1 MFWLLNEGIPI
12 NDKCKWARNK
22 DDNLFNF
29 IFEFL
34 VEKNSRKFHDERWW
48 RKLRKSWPVN
58 SIVGCL
64 LRRPYAFGA
73 AIWPPPPDWTVSVCT
88 ASVVSS
94 NAGCLSVHA
103 SRPTGTE
110 RVGCTY
116 HTNISLKKW
125 WLFICNILGLFFFYQ
140 LFIWLKMHIHVDSP
154 LCKEN
159 SQWRTLF
166 YQKWKRL
173 LKLYSY
179 NVIVSYRYRAVF
191 IT

>member
-1 MFWLLNEGIPI
+1 MSAG
-12 NDKCKWARNK
+12 DQ
-22 DDNLFNF
+22 
-29 IFEFL
+29 
-34 VEKNSRKFHDERWW
+34 
-48 RKLRKSWPVN
+48 KLRKSWPVN

-125 WLFICNILGLFFFYQ
+125 WLFICNILGLFFFINFSFGWKCTYMSTA
-140 LFIWLKMHIHVDSP
+140 LYARKILNEEHFFINNEKGFW
-154 LCKEN
+154 
-159 SQWRTLF
+159 
-166 YQKWKRL
+166 
-173 LKLYSY
+173 SY
-179 NVIVSYRYRAVF
+179 IL
-191 IT
+191 IML